1 MHTISNSSLQISV
14 NSTGA
19 ELCSLTSLA
28 NGREYMWNADPAF
41 WVNHAPVLFP
51 IVGGLKDG
59 TYFHEESAYSL
70 PKHGFIRYNDQ
81 VSLVEQTA
89 NSLTFGLKYD
99 EKSLLIYP
107 FKFEFF
113 ITFSLDGNVLTIS
126 HKVLNHGTTDM
137 LFSLGGHPAFK
148 CPLHEGEVYS
158 DYYLEFEQAELA
170 RTWDLNSKGEIAA
183 EGRVVLDN
191 SPILPLTDHLFDH
204 DALIFKSLKS
214 RTVHLKSHKSSQV
227 LTMRY
232 GGWSYFGI
240 WAKPGAPFVCL
251 EPWLGIA
258 DSAAHDQQLAHK
270 EAIQTLAAGNT
281 FEAAY
286 SVEINE

>member
-14 NSTGA
+14 NTTGA
-19 ELCSLTSLA
+19 ELCSLKSLA
-28 NGREYMWNADPAF
+28 TDQEYMWDADPAF
-41 WVNHAPVLFP
+41 WANHAPVLFP

-59 TYFHEESAYSL
+59 TYFHEGKTYTL
-70 PKHGFIRYNDQ
+70 PKHGFIRYNEQ
-81 VSLVEQTA
+81 VALVEQTA

-99 EKSLLIYP
+99 EESLLIYP

-126 HKVLNHGTTDM
+126 HKVQNHGTTDM
-137 LFSLGGHPAFK
+137 LFSLGGHPAFA
-148 CPLHEGEVYS
+148 CPLHEGEVYT
-158 DYYLEFEQAELA
+158 DYFLEFEQAELA
-170 RTWDLNSKGEIAA
+170 RTWDLNSSGEIAE

-191 SPILPLTDHLFDH
+191 SAILPLDDHLFDH

-232 GGWSYFGI
+232 DGWPYFGV

-258 DSAAHDQQLAHK
+258 DSADHDQQLAHK
-270 EAIQTLAAGNT
+270 EGILSLAAGGT

-286 SVEINE
+286 SVGIRE

>member
-1 MHTISNSSLQISV
+1 MHTISNSFLQISV

-19 ELCSLTSLA
+19 ELCSLISLA
-28 NGREYMWNADPAF
+28 SGKEYMWNADPAF
-41 WVNHAPVLFP
+41 WANFAPVLFP

-59 TYFHEESAYSL
+59 TYFHEGSEYSL
-70 PKHGFIRYNDQ
+70 PKHGFIRYNEQ
-81 VSLVEQTA
+81 VALVKQTT

-113 ITFSLDGNVLTIS
+113 ITFLLDGNVLTIS

-137 LFSLGGHPAFK
+137 LFSLGGHPAFR

-158 DYYLEFEQAELA
+158 DYFLEFEQAELA
-170 RTWDLNSKGEIAA
+170 RTWDLNSSGEIAE

-191 SPILPLTDHLFDH
+191 SAILPLDDHLFDH

-214 RTVHLKSHKSSQV
+214 RAVHLKSHKSSQV

-232 GGWSYFGI
+232 DGWPYFGV

-258 DSAAHDQQLAHK
+258 DSADHDQQLAHK
-270 EAIQTLAAGNT
+270 EAIQTLAAGGT

-286 SVEINE
+286 SVEIQE